1 AECYHNVTKNI
12 TVKDKKYTILTVFFI
27 TMTIISLLG
36 GFSSSDGKLIIIGI
50 LLGVMSFLVF
60 LANSKISKLNQFLE
74 AEIEKYKNSQK

>member
-1 AECYHNVTKNI
+1 
-12 TVKDKKYTILTVFFI
+12 
-27 TMTIISLLG
+27 MTIISLLG